1 MAESSTI
8 LVRETAVP
16 MTLKVYE
23 VNRTGTVRVLREE
36 TEVTPFEKPEASHD
50 FPACECATCAEGAA

>member
-1 MAESSTI
+1 M
-8 LVRETAVP
+8 P

-50 FPACECATCAEGAA
+50 FPACECPTCTEATS

>member
-1 MAESSTI
+1 MA
-8 LVRETAVP
+8 

-36 TEVTPFEKPEASHD
+36 AEVIPFERPEVSHE
-50 FPACECATCAEGAA
+50 FPACECPTCAEGAL

>member
-1 MAESSTI
+1 M
-8 LVRETAVP
+8 P

-36 TEVTPFEKPEASHD
+36 TEVIPFERPEASQD
-50 FPACECATCAEGAA
+50 FPACECPTCAEVAS

>member
-1 MAESSTI
+1 MA
-8 LVRETAVP
+8 

-36 TEVTPFEKPEASHD
+36 AEVIAFERPEVSNE
-50 FPACECATCAEGAA
+50 FPACECLTCAEGTW